1 MGLAVRHLETE
12 VMDSAS
18 LDGAAHERAL
28 GALARLN
35 WVSRVVPSLA
45 GRIEA
50 WDARALKRRA
60 PVRVFDLAC
69 GGGDVALGLAAWARR
84 RRLDLHVTGYD
95 VSPRAVDYARERA
108 RRAGLAVTFRE
119 HDALAGALPEPAD
132 IGISTLFLHHLPR
145 SEAAALLRRMGE
157 RAELVLVSDLDRT
170 LAGFALAWAGSRLL
184 TRSPVVHSDAL
195 ASVRA
200 AWTREE
206 LSALAEEAGLLGARI
221 ERVWPER
228 HLLEWRRPG
237 GGS

>member
-1 MGLAVRHLETE
+1 MGLAVRHLEGE

-28 GALARLN
+28 RALARLN
-35 WVSRVVPSLA
+35 RVSRVVPSLA
-45 GRIEA
+45 ARIEV
-50 WDARALKRRA
+50 WHARALKRRI
-60 PVRVFDLAC
+60 RVFDLGC

-84 RRLDLHVTGYD
+84 RRLELDVTGYD

-119 HDALAGALPEPAD
+119 HDALTGALPEPAD

-145 SEAAALLRRMGE
+145 DEAAALLRRMGE
-157 RAELVLVSDLDRT
+157 RAELLLVSDLDRT

-200 AWTREE
+200 AFTRKE
-206 LSALAEEAGLLGARI
+206 LNALAEEAGLLGARI
-221 ERVWPER
+221 ARVWPER
-228 HLLEWRRPG
+228 HLLEWQRPG
-237 GGS
+237 GDS